1 MRNKLVYRIG
11 HSKDTHRLVKGR
23 DLILAGV
30 NIDYPLGL
38 LGHSDA
44 DVVFHAVSESVI
56 GALAMGDLGKHF
68 PDSDNKYKDMDSSYF
83 MKEVYKMMDS
93 CGYEINNIDVT
104 IYIEEPNLSK
114 YKDLMK
120 ENICNLFNCDLNSVN
135 IKATRN
141 EGLGFIGSKEG
152 ISCEAVCML
161 VLKNNIM
168 KLQILDYK
176 SKLKFTFLFLLLS

>member
-1 MRNKLVYRIG
+1 MKVAIGQDSHRIDFENKEKKFMLG
-11 HSKDTHRLVKGR
+11 
-23 DLILAGV
+23 GV
-30 NIDYPLGL
+30 EFEEEYAL
-38 LGHSDA
+38 LGNSDA

-83 MKEVYKMMDS
+83 MNEVYKMMDS
-93 CGYEINNIDVT
+93 RGYEINNIDVT

-120 ENICNLFNCDLNSVN
+120 ENICNLLNCDLNSVN

-161 VLKNNIM
+161 VLENHIM
-168 KLQILDYK
+168 KL
-176 SKLKFTFLFLLLS
+176 